1 MSFITFNQF
10 YQLFVKIFHLKI
22 IKCFEFIEIHCFIL
36 ILNLFFRQPQPL
48 FKKLEQKEI
57 DELRNRFIGKQN
69 NEKET
74 LGTNQTS
81 DELNQL
87 IAAQGDKVRKLK
99 AQKVAKDIIE
109 AEVKILL
116 NLKQQL
122 NGISGNTAVKNV
134 TKSKQKTK

>member
-1 MSFITFNQF
+1 
-10 YQLFVKIFHLKI
+10 
-22 IKCFEFIEIHCFIL
+22 
-36 ILNLFFRQPQPL
+36 
-48 FKKLEQKEI
+48 LEQKEI

>member
-1 MSFITFNQF
+1 
-10 YQLFVKIFHLKI
+10 
-22 IKCFEFIEIHCFIL
+22 
-36 ILNLFFRQPQPL
+36 
-48 FKKLEQKEI
+48 LEQKEI

-122 NGISGNTAVKNV
+122 NGPSGNTGAKNV
-134 TKSKQKTK
+134 TKNKQKTK